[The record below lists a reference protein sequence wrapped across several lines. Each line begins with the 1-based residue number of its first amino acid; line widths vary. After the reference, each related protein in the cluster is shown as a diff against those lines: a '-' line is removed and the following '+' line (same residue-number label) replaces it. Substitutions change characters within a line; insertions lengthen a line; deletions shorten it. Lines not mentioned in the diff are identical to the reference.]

1 MKKYGIG
8 GNNVNCPV
16 YGVGGVL
23 SSCKTY
29 GNNSVIADLS
39 PKLWCRQG
47 VGITTDTGVSQWD
60 DQSGNG
66 NHLKQAT
73 GANQPALQ
81 GDGSILFDGI
91 AHFLKADAFTFVQPE
106 TIYVLGKQITW
117 TSGDRWFDGNTLNV
131 GTMQQITA
139 TPELRIFAGNSVGN
153 ISLALDTYGVVSVV
167 INSTSSLIQ
176 LNNNSPVTGDAGSV
190 ANMGGLTLGAS
201 GGSTDFGNIQV
212 KEILAYSD
220 LHDDATRQKVISFLQ
235 NI

>member
-73 GANQPALQ
+73 GTNQPTVQ
-81 GDGSILFDGI
+81 GDGSILFDGVDN
-91 AHFLKADAFTFVQPE
+91 FLKADAFTLVQPE
-106 TIYVLGKQITW
+106 TVYILFKQITW
-117 TSGDRWFDGNTLNV
+117 TSSDRIYDGNTVNSGILYQT
-131 GTMQQITA
+131 GT
-139 TPELRIFAGNSVGN
+139 TPSLVMFAGTNLTEVD
-153 ISLALDTYGVVSVV
+153 LAVDTYGIVSAVF
-167 INSTSSLIQ
+167 NSTSSVLQ
-176 LNNNSPVTGDAGSV
+176 LNNDSPVTGDAGT
-190 ANMGGLTLGAS
+190 ANMGGFVLGTKSDAS
-201 GGSTDFGNIQV
+201 VGFSHIQV
-212 KEILAYSD
+212 KEVLIYSAA
-220 LHDDATRQKVISFLQ
+220 HDAATRAKVISFLQ